1 MSTFFFNR
9 EIDKGELRRL
19 VAWHLTNHGRT
30 NTLIMIDKL
39 KTLGFHHATT
49 AGLSLGLEDLKI
61 PPAKQLLLAYAEN
74 EVAQADDRFSRGKIT
89 AVERSQKIL
98 DVWNAASELLKDEVV
113 EYFRETDLLNPV
125 YMMALSGARGN
136 LSQVR
141 QLVGMRG
148 LMSDPQGEI
157 IDLPIKSNFREGLT
171 VTEYIISCYG
181 ARKGLVDTALKT
193 ANSGYLTRRLVD
205 VAQAV
210 IIKEVDCDTFQGIF
224 LSSLIEQEK
233 VLLPLKTRLIGRVLA
248 APIKK
253 NRLFL
258 GSRNED
264 ISPELATK
272 IIQFQ
277 QLKIYVRS
285 PLTCQTVRHVCK
297 LCYGWSLADGC
308 MVDLG
313 EAIGI
318 IAAQSIGEPGTQL
331 TMRTFHTGGVF
342 STDVADRIY
351 APHHGHLSYDLTD
364 SQKIRTPFGQ
374 EAVFFKQPVDLVIKE
389 DEVPFVKEPDSEEKK
404 KDTIISLPP
413 YTLVFIKPKTKVYW
427 KQVIAETSDLKT
439 ILSGPKSNL
448 GVRALKEV
456 CSASAGSVYFQQV
469 TTISFRADSAIEK
482 LNNNDKIKKNN
493 NDKIKK
499 KKETFDQK
507 ETVYIQG
514 KAYFYVLEGKVVP
527 YSSFSQQEIEVEEGD
542 IHLEN
547 RNKTNNKFIPNVSY
561 SVSLRPG
568 GIGFRFPNLNL
579 GFLSTQLSTK
589 VEQRLSTLVNK
600 RLFTKVEQRLFTKVK
615 QCLSP
620 FSWSWISGN
629 PTEPFAQIFSG
640 IQTLPL
646 CFTYKHY
653 ETAGIHLT
661 KSCLTTSSKL
671 ASITNRVSYNL
682 VTTSTIYQ
690 PVAKGKTHEFHYC
703 AQPLKG
709 KTTTWSYLP
718 QKHSLPKS
726 ARKLKKL
733 LSHNF
738 SLTKSF
744 ENVVD
749 DIQFSVP
756 VFVEWQLL
764 IESEEHPSWFRVIFR
779 KQLPLK
785 AFHFVSNLHETS
797 SVSFC
802 SLTRDSFSRKN
813 LADNNQKLQQD
824 HLKNT
829 VLSKPKLNRE
839 IEIKKISQQKYCLVE
854 SERNQIQYSLNGKK
868 RKVKLGSFVCRGDQI
883 SEGLRV
889 NQSGIV
895 SHITKDYIIL
905 RKATPYRA
913 SNKSLLS
920 VTHDSLVS
928 EGATLFHLVY
938 QKAKTEDIVQ
948 GLPKIE
954 ELLEARRTKNLQP
967 IPNNSH
973 DKLKELFENY
983 KPIWGAE
990 IAARISLKEIQQF
1003 LVNSVQKV
1011 YQSQGVDISDKHI
1024 EIIVKQMTSRVF
1036 IIHGGQ
1042 TPLIYGDLVELH
1054 QITKLNEGAIAS
1066 GRQRATYEPIILGI
1080 TKASLTSESFLSA
1093 ASFQET
1099 TRVLTQAAIQGRIDL
1114 FRGLKENVLIGNLI
1128 PAGTGFLTMSS

>member
-74 EVAQADDRFSRGKIT
+74 EVTNADDRFSRGKIT

-224 LSSLIEQEK
+224 LSSLIEQDK

-277 QLKIYVRS
+277 QPKIYVRS

-351 APHHGHLSYDLTD
+351 APHHGHLSYDLTG

-374 EAVFFKQPVDLVIKE
+374 EAVFFKQAVDLVIQK
-389 DEVPFVKEPDSEEKK
+389 DEVAFGKEVDSKKKK
-404 KDTIISLPP
+404 KDAIVSLPP
-413 YTLVFIKPKTKVYW
+413 YTLIFIKPNTKVYW

-439 ILSGPKSNL
+439 ILSGPKANL

-456 CSASAGSVYFQQV
+456 CSASAGSVYFHQV

-482 LNNNDKIKKNN
+482 LNTNQIRKNQLAKKTSLKIGQE
-493 NDKIKK
+493 
-499 KKETFDQK
+499 ETLDQK

-514 KAYFYVLEGKVVP
+514 NAYFYVLEGKVVP
-527 YSSFSQQEIEVEEGD
+527 SSSFSQQEVPVQQGD

-547 RNKTNNKFIPNVSY
+547 KNRKETNNKFIPNTSY

-568 GIGFRFPNLNL
+568 GTGFRFPNINL
-579 GFLSTQLSTK
+579 SSLSNT
-589 VEQRLSTLVNK
+589 VEQRLSS
-600 RLFTKVEQRLFTKVK
+600 F
-615 QCLSP
+615 
-620 FSWSWISGN
+620 SWISST

-646 CFTYKHY
+646 CLTYKHY
-653 ETAGIHLT
+653 ETAGINLT

-671 ASITNRVSYNL
+671 ALIKNSVSYGL
-682 VTTSTIYQ
+682 VNTMYQ
-690 PVAKGKTHEFHYC
+690 PVEKVKKQEFFYC
-703 AQPLKG
+703 PQPLKRK
-709 KTTTWSYLP
+709 KTTWLYLP
-718 QKHSLPKS
+718 KKHSLPKS
-726 ARKLKKL
+726 ARKLKRFL
-733 LSHNF
+733 LHNF
-738 SLTKSF
+738 SLTKPF
-744 ENVVD
+744 ENIVD

-756 VFVEWQLL
+756 VFVEWQLFP
-764 IESEEHPSWFRVIFR
+764 ESEEQSSCFCVSFR
-779 KQLPLK
+779 KQLPLT
-785 AFHFVSNLHETS
+785 AFNLVSNLHETS

-802 SLTRDSFSRKN
+802 SLAGTPFSRKN

-824 HLKNT
+824 HLKGT
-829 VLSKPKLNRE
+829 FLSEPKLNQE
-839 IEIKKISQQKYCLVE
+839 IEIKKSSQQKYCLVE

-889 NQSGIV
+889 TQSGIV
-895 SHITKDYIIL
+895 SHITKDCIIV

-920 VTHDSLVS
+920 VTHGSLVS

-1003 LVNSVQKV
+1003 LVNGVQKV

-1054 QITKLNEGAIAS
+1054 QLTKLNEGAIAS

>member
-74 EVAQADDRFSRGKIT
+74 EVTNADDRFSRGKIT

-224 LSSLIEQEK
+224 LSSLMEQEK

-277 QLKIYVRS
+277 QPKIYVRS

-351 APHHGHLSYDLTD
+351 APHHGHLTYDLTG
-364 SQKIRTPFGQ
+364 SQKTRTPFGQ
-374 EAVFFKQPVDLVIKE
+374 EAVFFKQSMDLVIQKDGVAFVTELDSKNKE
-389 DEVPFVKEPDSEEKK
+389 E
-404 KDTIISLPP
+404 DTLVSLPP
-413 YTLVFIKPKTKVYW
+413 YTLIFIRPNTKVYW
-427 KQVIAETSDLKT
+427 KQVIAEISDLKT
-439 ILSGPKSNL
+439 ISSGPKANL

-456 CSASAGSVYFQQV
+456 CSASAGSVYFHQV
-469 TTISFRADSAIEK
+469 TTVVFRTDSAIEK
-482 LNNNDKIKKNN
+482 LNNNLAKKT
-493 NDKIKK
+493 KLEIEQE
-499 KKETFDQK
+499 ETLEQK

-514 KAYFYVLEGKVVP
+514 NAYFYVLEGKVVSS
-527 YSSFSQQEIEVEEGD
+527 SSFSQQIVGIQEGD
-542 IHLEN
+542 IHLEDKN
-547 RNKTNNKFIPNVSY
+547 IKETSNKLIRDTSY

-568 GIGFRFPNLNL
+568 GTGFRFPNTNL
-579 GFLSTQLSTK
+579 SSLANTT
-589 VEQRLSTLVNK
+589 EQRLSS
-600 RLFTKVEQRLFTKVK
+600 F
-615 QCLSP
+615 
-620 FSWSWISGN
+620 SWISST
-629 PTEPFAQIFSG
+629 PTEPFAQIFSD

-646 CFTYKHY
+646 CSTYKHY
-653 ETAGIHLT
+653 ETACTNVT

-671 ASITNRVSYNL
+671 ALIKNSVSYGL
-682 VTTSTIYQ
+682 VNTMYKPVEKVKKQEFVYCSQ
-690 PVAKGKTHEFHYC
+690 PFKRK
-703 AQPLKG
+703 
-709 KTTTWSYLP
+709 KTTWLYLP
-718 QKHSLPKS
+718 KKHSLPKS
-726 ARKLKKL
+726 AKKLKNL
-733 LSHNF
+733 LLHNF
-738 SLTKSF
+738 SLTKAF
-744 ENVVD
+744 ENLVD

-756 VFVEWQLL
+756 VFVEWQLFS
-764 IESEEHPSWFRVIFR
+764 ESEEQSSCFCVSFR
-779 KQLPLK
+779 KQLPLT
-785 AFHFVSNLHETS
+785 AFHLDSNLHETS

-802 SLTRDSFSRKN
+802 SLTGTPFYRKS
-813 LADNNQKLQQD
+813 LADNKQKLQQD
-824 HLKNT
+824 NLKGTFLRETKRNH
-829 VLSKPKLNRE
+829 E
-839 IEIKKISQQKYCLVE
+839 IEIKNSSQQKYCLFE
-854 SERNQIQYSLNGKK
+854 SERNQIKYSLHGKK
-868 RKVKLGSFVCRGDQI
+868 RKVKLGSFVCRGDQV

-889 NQSGIV
+889 TQSGVV
-895 SHITKDYIIL
+895 SHITKDYIIV
-905 RKATPYRA
+905 RKAAPYRA

-920 VTHDSLVS
+920 VTHGRLVS

-1003 LVNSVQKV
+1003 LVNGVQKV

-1036 IIHGGQ
+1036 IVHGGQ

-1054 QITKLNEGAIAS
+1054 QLTKLNEGAIAS

>member
-74 EVAQADDRFSRGKIT
+74 EVANADDRFSRGKIT

-277 QLKIYVRS
+277 QPKIYVRS

-351 APHHGHLSYDLTD
+351 APHHGHLSYDLIG
-364 SQKIRTPFGQ
+364 SQKIRTSFGQ
-374 EAVFFKQPVDLVIKE
+374 EAVFFKQAVDLVIQK
-389 DEVPFVKEPDSEEKK
+389 DEVAFGKEFDSKKKK
-404 KDTIISLPP
+404 KDAIVSLPP
-413 YTLVFIKPKTKVYW
+413 YTLIFIKPNTKVYW

-439 ILSGPKSNL
+439 ILSGPKANL

-456 CSASAGSVYFQQV
+456 CSASAGSVYFHQV
-469 TTISFRADSAIEK
+469 TTISFRADSVGNK
-482 LNNNDKIKKNN
+482 LLLKPQK
-493 NDKIKK
+493 
-499 KKETFDQK
+499 TLDQK

-514 KAYFYVLEGKVVP
+514 NAYFYVLEGKVVP
-527 YSSFSQQEIEVEEGD
+527 SSSFSQQEVPVQEGD

-547 RNKTNNKFIPNVSY
+547 KNRKETNNKFIPNTSY

-568 GIGFRFPNLNL
+568 GTGFRFPNINL
-579 GFLSTQLSTK
+579 SSLSNT
-589 VEQRLSTLVNK
+589 VEQRLSS
-600 RLFTKVEQRLFTKVK
+600 F
-615 QCLSP
+615 
-620 FSWSWISGN
+620 SWISST
-629 PTEPFAQIFSG
+629 PIEPFAQIFSG

-646 CFTYKHY
+646 CLTYKHY
-653 ETAGIHLT
+653 ETAGINLT

-671 ASITNRVSYNL
+671 ALIKNSVSYGL
-682 VTTSTIYQ
+682 VNTMYQ
-690 PVAKGKTHEFHYC
+690 PVEKVKKQEFFYC
-703 AQPLKG
+703 PQPLKRK
-709 KTTTWSYLP
+709 KTTWLYLP
-718 QKHSLPKS
+718 KKYSLPKS
-726 ARKLKKL
+726 ARKLKRL
-733 LSHNF
+733 LLHNF
-738 SLTKSF
+738 SLIKPF
-744 ENVVD
+744 ENIVD

-756 VFVEWQLL
+756 VFVEWQLFP
-764 IESEEHPSWFRVIFR
+764 ESEEQSSCFCVSFR
-779 KQLPLK
+779 KQLPLT
-785 AFHFVSNLHETS
+785 AFNLVSNLHETS

-802 SLTRDSFSRKN
+802 SLTGTPFSRKN

-824 HLKNT
+824 YLKGT
-829 VLSKPKLNRE
+829 FLSEPKLNQE
-839 IEIKKISQQKYCLVE
+839 IEIKKSSQQKYCLVE

-889 NQSGIV
+889 TQSGIV
-895 SHITKDYIIL
+895 SHITKDCIIV

-920 VTHDSLVS
+920 VTHGSLIS

-1003 LVNSVQKV
+1003 LVNGVQKV

-1054 QITKLNEGAIAS
+1054 QLTKLNEGAIAS

>member
-1 MSTFFFNR
+1 
-9 EIDKGELRRL
+9 
-19 VAWHLTNHGRT
+19 
-30 NTLIMIDKL
+30 
-39 KTLGFHHATT
+39 
-49 AGLSLGLEDLKI
+49 
-61 PPAKQLLLAYAEN
+61 
-74 EVAQADDRFSRGKIT
+74 
-89 AVERSQKIL
+89 
-98 DVWNAASELLKDEVV
+98 
-113 EYFRETDLLNPV
+113 
-125 YMMALSGARGN
+125 MMALSGARGN

-277 QLKIYVRS
+277 QPKIYVRS

-351 APHHGHLSYDLTD
+351 APHHGHLSYDLTG

-374 EAVFFKQPVDLVIKE
+374 EAVFFKQGVNLVIK
-389 DEVPFVKEPDSEEKK
+389 
-404 KDTIISLPP
+404 KDGVAFGTKVSLPP
-413 YTLVFIKPKTKVYW
+413 YTLIFIKPNTKVYW
-427 KQVIAETSDLKT
+427 KQVIAEPSDLKT
-439 ILSGPKSNL
+439 ILSGPKANL

-456 CSASAGSVYFQQV
+456 CSASAGSVYFHQV

-482 LNNNDKIKKNN
+482 PNTNDQEKTRWVNVGKKQKASPKIGQ
-493 NDKIKK
+493 
-499 KKETFDQK
+499 KETLDQK

-514 KAYFYVLEGKVVP
+514 NAYFYVLEGKVVP
-527 YSSFSQQEIEVEEGD
+527 SSSFSQQYLLVQEGD

-547 RNKTNNKFIPNVSY
+547 KNRKELNNKFIPNTPY

-568 GIGFRFPNLNL
+568 GTGFRFPNMNL
-579 GFLSTQLSTK
+579 SSLSNT
-589 VEQRLSTLVNK
+589 VEQR
-600 RLFTKVEQRLFTKVK
+600 
-615 QCLSP
+615 
-620 FSWSWISGN
+620 FSSFSWISST

-646 CFTYKHY
+646 CLTYKHY

-671 ASITNRVSYNL
+671 ALIKNSVSYGL
-682 VTTSTIYQ
+682 VNTIYQ
-690 PVAKGKTHEFHYC
+690 PGEKVQKQEFFYC
-703 AQPLKG
+703 PQPLKRK
-709 KTTTWSYLP
+709 KTTWLYLP
-718 QKHSLPKS
+718 QKDSLPKS
-726 ARKLKKL
+726 ARKLKRL
-733 LSHNF
+733 LFHNF
-738 SLTKSF
+738 SLTKPF
-744 ENVVD
+744 ENIVD
-749 DIQFSVP
+749 EIQFSVP
-756 VFVEWQLL
+756 VFVEWQLFP
-764 IESEEHPSWFRVIFR
+764 ESDEQPRVQPSCFCVSFR
-779 KQLPLK
+779 KQLPLT
-785 AFHFVSNLHETS
+785 AFHLVSNLHETS
-797 SVSFC
+797 FVSFC
-802 SLTRDSFSRKN
+802 SLTGTPFSRNN
-813 LADNNQKLQQD
+813 LAANNQKVEQD
-824 HLKNT
+824 HLKGMF
-829 VLSKPKLNRE
+829 LSEPKRNQE
-839 IEIKKISQQKYCLVE
+839 IEIKKSSQQKYCLVE
-854 SERNQIQYSLNGKK
+854 SERNQIQYSLNGRK

-889 NQSGIV
+889 TQSGIV
-895 SHITKDYIIL
+895 SHITRDYIIV

-920 VTHDSLVS
+920 
-928 EGATLFHLVY
+928 ATLHVLDRQVL
-938 QKAKTEDIVQ
+938 DRGG
-948 GLPKIE
+948 GL
-954 ELLEARRTKNLQP
+954 LL
-967 IPNNSH
+967 
-973 DKLKELFENY
+973 
-983 KPIWGAE
+983 
-990 IAARISLKEIQQF
+990 
-1003 LVNSVQKV
+1003 
-1011 YQSQGVDISDKHI
+1011 
-1024 EIIVKQMTSRVF
+1024 F
-1036 IIHGGQ
+1036 I
-1042 TPLIYGDLVELH
+1042 
-1054 QITKLNEGAIAS
+1054 
-1066 GRQRATYEPIILGI
+1066 
-1080 TKASLTSESFLSA
+1080 F
-1093 ASFQET
+1093 
-1099 TRVLTQAAIQGRIDL
+1099 
-1114 FRGLKENVLIGNLI
+1114 
-1128 PAGTGFLTMSS
+1128 